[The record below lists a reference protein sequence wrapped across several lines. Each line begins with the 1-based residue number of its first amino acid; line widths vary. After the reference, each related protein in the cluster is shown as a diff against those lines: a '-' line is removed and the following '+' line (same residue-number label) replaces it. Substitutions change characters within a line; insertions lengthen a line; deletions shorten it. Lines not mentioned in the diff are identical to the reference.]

1 MTKPDR
7 GSVYFD
13 KRKGR
18 WIGIVDLGKTS
29 TGTRRRQRVYGTTE
43 TQATRKLAMLIHDIE
58 IGKPTPDG
66 SMQFGAFFER
76 WLHQTIEPNVASVN
90 TFDYYKLV
98 VLKHLTPA
106 FGAKRLRDLTVDD
119 VEQFLNAKYDA
130 GYSDAFVRRIRTIL
144 VKGLRDAE
152 RKDFVV
158 RNVAA
163 LTDLRRSRPREG
175 RSLTEDQARAL
186 LVAAK
191 GERLELAINVG
202 LQMGLRP
209 GEVLGLTWDDI
220 DLENAVVTVRR
231 SLKRER
237 SNLSLGDVKT
247 PTSRRSVAMP
257 RSLVALFQR
266 QTAVQA
272 TERLAAGELWHNLNL
287 VTATTVGT
295 LVDPSNVRRDL
306 LRICKAAGIGRWSP
320 NQLRHSFASIVSS
333 KGINLEEIADAM
345 GHVDTRMTSLVYRHR
360 LNPVIKATAAPME
373 ELFSPLLNPWML
385 S

>member
-18 WIGIVDLGKTS
+18 WIGIVDLGRTP
-29 TGTRRRQRVYGTTE
+29 TGARRRQRVYGATE
-43 TQATRKLAMLIHDIE
+43 TEATRKLATLIHEVE

-66 SMQFGAFFER
+66 SMRFGAFFDR
-76 WLHQTIEPNVASVN
+76 WLYQTIEPNVGSPN

-98 VLKHLTPA
+98 VLKHLNPA
-106 FGAKRLRDLTVDD
+106 FGKMRLRDLTVDD

-130 GYSDAFVRRIRTIL
+130 GYSDAFVRRIRTML

-175 RSLTEDQARAL
+175 KSLTEDQAKAL
-186 LVAAK
+186 LEAAK
-191 GERLELAINVG
+191 GERLELAINIG

-220 DLENAVVTVRR
+220 DLEHAIVTVRR

-237 SNLSLGDVKT
+237 NKLSLGDVKT

-257 RSLVALFQR
+257 RSLADLFRRQR
-266 QTAVQA
+266 VLQA
-272 TERLAAGELWHNLNL
+272 AERLAAGELWHNLNL
-287 VTATTVGT
+287 VTATAVGT

-306 LRICKAAGIGRWSP
+306 LRVCKAADIGHWSP

-333 KGINLEEIADAM
+333 RGINLEEIADAM

-360 LNPVIKATAAPME
+360 LNPVVKATVAPME
-373 ELFSPLLNPWML
+373 ELFSSVEP
-385 S
+385 